1 MLYFFFYKAAYPS
14 TGRCYWWRRCSRYRR
29 CGGRKYCDY
38 RYGKTGICCS
48 ICTYIIM
55 ITLLVSFFNENGL
68 YSSVSILIDSLKLT
82 VKFGKYELINHE
94 LANLWIWS
102 WKIVISLVL
111 CIPLRRLGGQNNS
124 PNFTKLAEIFCFRR
138 TSWRWS
144 RLWRYRTYRTKINTP
159 LSRGIPGTNLV
170 VVANKTNTNQM
181 GTINGLD
188 WTFIKKRIFHTS
200 YINRLY

>member
-1 MLYFFFYKAAYPS
+1 M
-14 TGRCYWWRRCSRYRR
+14 
-29 CGGRKYCDY
+29 
-38 RYGKTGICCS
+38 
-48 ICTYIIM
+48 
-55 ITLLVSFFNENGL
+55 
-68 YSSVSILIDSLKLT
+68 YSSVSMLIDSLKLT

-111 CIPLRRLGGQNNS
+111 CIPLRRLGGQKKFSKFHQTCRN
-124 PNFTKLAEIFCFRR
+124 IFFFRR

-181 GTINGLD
+181 ETINGLD